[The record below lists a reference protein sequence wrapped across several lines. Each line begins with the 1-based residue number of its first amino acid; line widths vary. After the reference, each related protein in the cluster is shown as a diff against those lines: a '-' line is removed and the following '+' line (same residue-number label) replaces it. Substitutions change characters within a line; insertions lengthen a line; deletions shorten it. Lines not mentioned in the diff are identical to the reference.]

1 MPQNI
6 CSTASKIGL
15 SIVIINFD
23 LYKGSSSVCGPV
35 KLTDLTKIEK
45 PVVVKMTLKVIGSH
59 AEESYTDQI
68 GDHPCPHPS
77 HDPLSQMKKYVALSS
92 YQVF

>member
-35 KLTDLTKIEK
+35 KLTDLTKMEK
-45 PVVVKMTLKVIGSH
+45 PVVVKMSLKVIGSS
-59 AEESYTDQI
+59 AEENYTDQI
-68 GDHPCPHPS
+68 S
-77 HDPLSQMKKYVALSS
+77 ADPFPNLRKSAQ
-92 YQVF
+92 

>member
-35 KLTDLTKIEK
+35 KLTDLTKMEK
-45 PVVVKMTLKVIGSH
+45 PVVVKMTLKVIGSS
-59 AEESYTDQI
+59 AKESDTDQI
-68 GDHPCPHPS
+68 SAEPFPNLRKS
-77 HDPLSQMKKYVALSS
+77 VQ
-92 YQVF
+92 

>member
-23 LYKGSSSVCGPV
+23 LNKGSSSVCGPV

-45 PVVVKMTLKVIGSH
+45 PVVVKMTLKVIGSS
-59 AEESYTDQI
+59 AEESYTDHISAEPFPYLRKSAQ
-68 GDHPCPHPS
+68 
-77 HDPLSQMKKYVALSS
+77 
-92 YQVF
+92 